1 MPEIKKTSYN
11 SEYIE
16 DKEEQIEY
24 CNLVKESVDSG
35 KYFKDALDWYH
46 LRYITPICDRA
57 YLILTILLLFFMIY
71 VVKTMSDSI
80 FPLVVQQPIFTSAKN
95 AYADKDRFSPRIV
108 KLKPRQGE
116 AGFDPRIE
124 NFDDSVIKYLLIN
137 YVQDR
142 EQFDFRKAKIEDV
155 NKKFNRIKN
164 NSNFRE
170 YKNFQIF
177 MSKENPSSPIRFFGK
192 NSKRDIKVTSLKFYR
207 RQPKNFAEKIIFFIA
222 NTIPTE
228 ADVSFAATTT
238 TVDEIGNIKK
248 VNEEF
253 LVKIKYDYQP
263 IFKNDTKSNI
273 TFNVNQYV
281 LYRVKR

>member
-155 NKKFNRIKN
+155 NKKFNVSDALYQSVMEVMKSDKKEGSIPRNDKEKELAAAYGDPKRITHGDVLKM
-164 NSNFRE
+164 RGVT
-170 YKNFQIF
+170 
-177 MSKENPSSPIRFFGK
+177 KE
-192 NSKRDIKVTSLKFYR
+192 
-207 RQPKNFAEKIIFFIA
+207 
-222 NTIPTE
+222 E
-228 ADVSFAATTT
+228 A
-238 TVDEIGNIKK
+238 
-248 VNEEF
+248 
-253 LVKIKYDYQP
+253 
-263 IFKNDTKSNI
+263 
-273 TFNVNQYV
+273 
-281 LYRVKR
+281 